1 MIEVI
6 LYMTKT
12 YFHILLCFFVCCSAT
27 ANKNNLVLKA
37 EILNENTTRIPFKLV
52 GHLIVVEGELLGK
65 QGDFIIDTG
74 SERLILNSK
83 HFPIKSNRKS
93 KSGMSGVLG
102 SIDNLARKKVDTFHL
117 QNLMIENVNSDTID
131 LSHIE
136 KSKNFRLLGI
146 IGFNVLKNYEVF
158 IDLYLNQITLS
169 KVDKKGNKLDSRIFL
184 EEIVD
189 SVNFK
194 LRKHTIVLNATIGS
208 KKVKF
213 GLDSGA
219 EFNQLNKKVNKKVLQ
234 HFIGFRRMFVLGASD
249 RKVEVLV
256 GKLDNVS
263 LKNSFSLMPMNTIL
277 INFDGMHNAY
287 GVFLD
292 GVLGYEF
299 LRQKRT
305 IINYKK
311 EKLYFVDFPN
321 E

>member
-1 MIEVI
+1 
-6 LYMTKT
+6 MTKV
-12 YFHILLCFFVCCSAT
+12 YFHIILCFFAFSNAM

-37 EILNENTTRIPFKLV
+37 EFLNENTTRIPFKII
-52 GHLIVVEGELLGK
+52 GHLMVVEGELLGK
-65 QGDFIIDTG
+65 KGSFIIDTG
-74 SERLILNSK
+74 SERLVLNSS
-83 HFPIKSNRKS
+83 HFLVRSNRNS
-93 KSGMSGVLG
+93 RSSVSGVIG
-102 SIDNLARKKVDTFHL
+102 NIDNLARKKVDAFQL
-117 QNLMIENVNSDTID
+117 QNLIIENINSDVIN

-158 IDLYLNQITLS
+158 IDLYLNQITLF
-169 KVDKKGNKLDSRIFL
+169 KVDKYGNRLDSRKLL
-184 EEIVD
+184 EKIVD
-189 SVNFK
+189 SVDFK
-194 LRKHTIVLNATIGS
+194 LRRHTIVLSGTIEN

-234 HFIGFRRMFVLGASD
+234 SFDGFRRMFVMGASN

-256 GKLDNVS
+256 GKLNNVKI
-263 LKNSFSLMPMNTIL
+263 KNSFSLAPMNTVL
-277 INFDGMHNAY
+277 INFGGMHDAY
-287 GVFLD
+287 GVYLD

-299 LRQKRT
+299 FRQKRT

-311 EKLYFVDFPN
+311 EKLYFIDFPN